1 MEPTLF
7 QNSVSKVA
15 SLQEHATTP
24 GNHAIT
30 PSIKIS
36 SWYLSRAF
44 YLFIYLFIFLLFG
57 DESLIIFINEK
68 NILYKKKLMKMVL
81 GFLSYH
87 FNQFFV

>member
-44 YLFIYLFIFLLFG
+44 YLFIYFIYLFIFLLFG

-68 NILYKKKLMKMVL
+68 NILYKKNL
-81 GFLSYH
+81 
-87 FNQFFV
+87 

>member
-15 SLQEHATTP
+15 SLQVHATTP
-24 GNHAIT
+24 GNHANT

-44 YLFIYLFIFLLFG
+44 YLFIYLFIYYFDIFIYFLLFG
-57 DESLIIFINEK
+57 GESLIIFINEK
-68 NILYKKKLMKMVL
+68 NILYKKNL
-81 GFLSYH
+81 
-87 FNQFFV
+87 